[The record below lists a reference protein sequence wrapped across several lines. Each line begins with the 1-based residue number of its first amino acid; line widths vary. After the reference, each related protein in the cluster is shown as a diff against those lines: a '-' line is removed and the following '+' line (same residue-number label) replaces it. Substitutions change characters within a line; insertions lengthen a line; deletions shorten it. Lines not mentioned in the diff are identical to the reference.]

1 MLRQYYWL
9 TKPGIIYGNLMYL
22 LAGFFLASVVLGRFD
37 GWLLVAT
44 VVGTSL
50 IIAAGCVFNN
60 YIDRGIDQKMVR
72 TKKRALAKG
81 SIPVGNA
88 LAYGAVLGLSGFAVL
103 ALFTNWLVVL
113 IGAIGIVDY
122 VFLYGYAKRRS
133 VHGTLV
139 GSISGAMPPVA
150 GYCAV
155 TGVFDMGALLLFL
168 LLVAWQ
174 MPHFYAIAMYRH
186 KDYAAAGI
194 PVLPVKKGMKLS
206 KVEIAAYVSLFTVA
220 ASLMTAFGYTGLI
233 YLFVM
238 AAVGLVWLY
247 KAFQGFRATDDE
259 QWARGMFGFSLV
271 VTLTVSVMLPL
282 GAWLP

>member
-1 MLRQYYWL
+1 MLKQYYWL

-22 LAGFFLASVVLGRFD
+22 LAGFFFASVMTQGFD
-37 GWLLVAT
+37 GWLLAST
-44 VVGTSL
+44 AIGTSL
-50 IIAAGCVFNN
+50 VIASGCVFNN
-60 YIDRGIDQKMVR
+60 YTDRGVDKKMAR

-81 SIPVGNA
+81 SIPAAYA
-88 LAYGAVLGLSGFAVL
+88 LAYGAALGAVGFVVL
-103 ALFTNWLVVL
+103 AAFTNWLVVC
-113 IGAIGIVDY
+113 IGIVGIVDY
-122 VFLYGYAKRRS
+122 VFLYAYCKRTS

-155 TGVFDMGALLLFL
+155 TGEFDLGALLLFL

-174 MPHFYAIAMYRH
+174 MPHFYAIAMYRRN
-186 KDYAAAGI
+186 DYAAAGI
-194 PVLPVKKGMKLS
+194 PVLPVVKGVRRTKI
-206 KVEIAAYVSLFTVA
+206 EIAAYVIVFTA
-220 ASLMTAFGYTGLI
+220 TALLMTAFGYTGIVYLLI
-233 YLFVM
+233 M

-247 KAFQGFRATDDE
+247 KAFTGFVAADDV

-271 VTLTVSVMLPL
+271 ITLAVSLLLPL